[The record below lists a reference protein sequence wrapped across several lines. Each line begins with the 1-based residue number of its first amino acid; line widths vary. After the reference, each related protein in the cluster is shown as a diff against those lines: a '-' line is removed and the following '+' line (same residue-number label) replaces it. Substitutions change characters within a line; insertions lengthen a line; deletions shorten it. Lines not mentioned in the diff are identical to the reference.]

1 MAKAIV
7 NSVTH
12 NVQKTS
18 AAGKSYTVS
27 VLSYTTE
34 KGQTK
39 KTDIFSNAAYFK
51 TVRDLA
57 QGDEIDVKMVQNGN
71 FWNVSDIVKLASGGG
86 GDVPKQ
92 PSSAPVPAR
101 APFVEDKERQA
112 SIQRQNALT
121 NATNL
126 VSQML
131 ALELFKKTTK
141 PNVLVEEIIKIA
153 SAFEG
158 YTSGRDVQTKL
169 ESKKADTTTKDSDI
183 EDVLGKDDEV
193 PF

>member
-1 MAKAIV
+1 MARATV

-39 KTDIFSNAAYFK
+39 KTDIFSNATYFK
-51 TVRDLA
+51 TVRDLT

-71 FWNVSDIVKLASGGG
+71 YWNVSDIVKLSSLAGSS
-86 GDVPKQ
+86 PKQ

-131 ALELFKKTTK
+131 SSELFKKTTK
-141 PNVLVEEIIKIA
+141 PYVLVEEIIKIA

-158 YTSGRDVQTKL
+158 YTSGRDVPSKL
-169 ESKKADTTTKDSDI
+169 EAKKADTTTKDSDI

>member
-18 AAGKSYTVS
+18 ASGKSYTVS

-57 QGDEIDVKMVQNGN
+57 QGDEINVKMVQNGN
-71 FWNVSDIVKLASGGG
+71 FWNVSDVVKLASGGG

-92 PSSAPVPAR
+92 PSSAPTPAR

-126 VSQML
+126 VSSML
-131 ALELFKKTTK
+131 AQEMFKKTTK
-141 PNVLVEEIIKIA
+141 PNILIEEIIKIA
-153 SAFEG
+153 SSFED
-158 YTSGRDVQTKL
+158 YTSGRTKPTAT
-169 ESKKADTTTKDSDI
+169 ESVKPSVDSADAS
-183 EDVLGKDDEV
+183 EV
-193 PF
+193 FDGTFEE

>member
-39 KTDIFSNAAYFK
+39 KTDIFSNATYFK
-51 TVRDLA
+51 TVRDLT

-71 FWNVSDIVKLASGGG
+71 YWNVSDIVKLSSLAGSSS
-86 GDVPKQ
+86 KQ

-131 ALELFKKTTK
+131 SSELFKKTTK

-158 YTSGRDVQTKL
+158 YTSGRDVPSKL
-169 ESKKADTTTKDSDI
+169 EAKKADTPTKDSDI